1 MEPPERTVE
10 SKSIFQGRVVSLRV
24 DTVVLPNGHTSKRE
38 VVEAGPSVTIL
49 PVDGQGNVLLER
61 QYRRPP
67 NEWLLE
73 APAGGMNEGED
84 PEAAARRELLEETGY
99 TARKME
105 HLASFYVSPG
115 FCTEL
120 MHTYLATGLV
130 AGRADPEEDEHIGV
144 TFVPLRQA
152 IKMISTGEIVDGKT
166 IAALLLAEKRLNIS
180 S

>member
-1 MEPPERTVE
+1 MEPPERTIE
-10 SKSIFQGRVVSLRV
+10 SQRVFQGRVVTLRV
-24 DTVVLPNGHTSKRE
+24 DTVALPNGRTARRE
-38 VVEAGPSVTIL
+38 VVEHSQSVTIL
-49 PVDGQGNVLLER
+49 LVDGQGNV
-61 QYRRPP
+61 
-67 NEWLLE
+67 LLE

-84 PEAAARRELLEETGY
+84 PEAAARRELREETGY

-120 MHTYLATGLV
+120 MRTYLATGLM
-130 AGRADPEEDEHIGV
+130 AGRADPEEDEHIQV
-144 TFVPLRQA
+144 ISVPLRRA
-152 IKMISTGEIVDGKT
+152 IQMISTGEIADGKT

>member
-1 MEPPERTVE
+1 MQPPEKTVE
-10 SKSIFQGRVVSLRV
+10 TKRIFQGRVVGLRV
-24 DTVVLPNGHTSKRE
+24 DTVSLPDGGTARRE
-38 VVEAGPSVTIL
+38 VVEHSQSVTIL

-61 QYRRPP
+61 QYRKPV
-67 NEWLLE
+67 EAWLLE

-84 PEAAARRELLEETGY
+84 PEAAARRELREETGY

-130 AGRADPEEDEHIGV
+130 AGRADPEEDEHIDV
-144 TFVPLRQA
+144 TFVPLCQA